1 MLSTPT
7 LFNPNELEHDNL
19 EDRAD
24 VDDADKHDDVD
35 ADVDVDVDDADKH
48 DDADDDN
55 DVDDGGH

>member
-19 EDRAD
+19 EDR
-24 VDDADKHDDVD
+24 
-35 ADVDVDVDDADKH
+35 VDVDDADKH